1 MPTFSSQFLARDT
14 QEDMKEG
21 FDRFCF
27 AVGRLYA
34 DLKMLS
40 PGLEELSRLGEVC
53 STHSTSYGERT
64 VLGLFCLALRGTLHS
79 QIPHHWEELVRQLY
93 SQAFSTFYKSGD
105 RPNSS
110 VQDMEDS
117 GDWSGDLTC
126 GRCGNQTE
134 ACLSVSHHHHG
145 LPAHHHQDGGDG
157 AGGEDG

>member
-1 MPTFSSQFLARDT
+1 MLIDDDDSFVLDSYNILLNEEIVSTFSSQFLARDT

-21 FDRFCF
+21 FDRFCS

-40 PGLEELSRLGEVC
+40 LGLEELSSLREVC

-79 QIPHHWEELVRQLY
+79 QIPHHWEELVRQFY

-117 GDWSGDLTC
+117 GDWSRIPYLW
-126 GRCGNQTE
+126 RMW
-134 ACLSVSHHHHG
+134 
-145 LPAHHHQDGGDG
+145 
-157 AGGEDG
+157 